1 MAYNDEEIK
10 KVIQDQLSWD
20 SRIGQSEIDIK
31 VYDGNVTLDG
41 TVSSFAA
48 REAAEIDALM
58 VPGVEN
64 VNNHT
69 VIRFPGYF
77 KVPPDSEIKARVLN
91 RFLWNP
97 NVPASDIDVSVSNG
111 EVVLTGIV
119 DQFWK
124 KVRAEEIAY
133 DIGGVVYV
141 NNELVVVP
149 SHEYGDR
156 VIAEDIMAAMKRNPD
171 IDQDKIELDVD
182 KGVVTLNGIVDDF
195 KDIYAAYHIVKYT
208 KGVREVI
215 NLLKVQRKAA

>member
-10 KVIQDQLSWD
+10 KVILDQFSWD
-20 SRIGQSEIDIK
+20 SRIGPSEINVE

-41 TVSSFAA
+41 TVSSFVA

-58 VPGVEN
+58 VPGVVN
-64 VNNHT
+64 VNDHI
-69 VIRFPGYF
+69 VIRFPGDF
-77 KVPPDSEIKARVLN
+77 NVPLDSEIKARILN

-97 NVPASDIDVSVSNG
+97 NIPASDIDVSVLKG

-124 KVRAEEIAY
+124 KMRAEEIAY

-141 NNELVVVP
+141 SNELVVVP

-156 VIAEDIMAAMKRNPD
+156 VIAEDIMSAMKRNPD
-171 IDQDKIELDVD
+171 VDQNKIELDVD
-182 KGVVTLNGIVDDF
+182 NGVVTLNGFVDNF
-195 KDIYAAYHIVKYT
+195 KEIHAAYHIVKYT